1 MPSTLFTRTLPLNAP
16 TVRRMLGSKAILK
29 DFLLWGKLQDELV
42 ADIGSEE
49 IGWGKELGV
58 SEIIATRDL
67 DFMKTA

>member
-1 MPSTLFTRTLPLNAP
+1 
-16 TVRRMLGSKAILK
+16 MLGSKAILK